1 MISEQDKFEK
11 FNELLHAVYADAS
24 ISPEERNRLKLL
36 QLELGISEGD
46 AAALEAKFTA
56 VKDEKRVFS
65 EDSFTQDALTEI
77 IGTTIDLEATGEM
90 SETGWKDLAKEIQ
103 KYSDKN
109 FETARYLFLDKN
121 NQIVRHV
128 SVSSGQPSST
138 IIKPDDAF
146 LLSLRN
152 YAQEND
158 CKVIFAH
165 NHPSG
170 YVEPSEA
177 DISLTQE
184 LENFF
189 KENNGKNRFVGHI
202 ILDHGSF
209 ALYSPNKDKKWVSL
223 IDNVFSSIEK
233 MKENK
238 PVQESEY
245 GIIKTDSDLLLLRDK
260 AREIDAGTQW
270 NTEKWIP
277 CFFATQNGVVKTLE
291 HILVDTFH
299 KETVLKDKIKKIG
312 KNNNSDLLY
321 LFPHTKQQFYLCEQ
335 FAQKSGMVQDVMYV
349 AKDDTFEVSQYSNG
363 RIFNALSFE
372 DLEIKDTHTYPKETI
387 ESIIKAKQSKENK
400 MEQENKIEEALPVW
414 SINGEAFFES
424 EIEESLKAD
433 VEELFR
439 QYDSGEREKNLTL
452 VGVKMYR
459 VPTKDGKI
467 SLLVEF
473 DSKNPENRWREDS
486 LFNALNE
493 EGIEFNGMKVDFN
506 PITKEQSGTIEQYLK
521 TLAGFE
527 NEEQLIKANAQKLE
541 EKKIEET
548 VAVQSKEDIKNDTEA
563 TIEKMPEVSL
573 EEAQKEAVS
582 LESLVESL
590 SKQQKVLMEKLEK
603 QELEIIR
610 LKEENELL
618 KNKEREIDSSQQVKE
633 MGENTVVSKSETF
646 VPSSFNIE
654 SAFVPGKKIP
664 KFGMLNK
671 EGELELH
678 KGLYFKKF
686 VENELDNSD
695 HKVILE
701 KIGKDGKVEEVEISE
716 RQYRNIIIAEE
727 KLEFEKN
734 SFAENSWDW
743 QQAHERYNK
752 NLMLDSNMFRTNTP
766 ENFIH
771 NFRVACKMYAN
782 NHAEAMEMAS
792 ELIETFTKNDRKV
805 FEKNRKEFGEASYDE
820 LLRKEYEHAVKDRK
834 MGDIPF
840 NTDLS
845 AQNKLLL
852 DINQTFLQRPEG
864 SQIENTSFKIGD
876 TIKMNFSIKGIDG
889 IKRKTPTTDFKI
901 VKVTQNFKEDK
912 ALVYSEKAKCSYV
925 IPYETLKEHCKKLD
939 REQKREKSKNIKIE
953 NKTHKKYEFD
963 AYARA
968 FGR

>member
-56 VKDEKRVFS
+56 VKDEKRIFS
-65 EDSFTQDALTEI
+65 EDSFTQDTLTEI
-77 IGTTIDLEATGEM
+77 IGTTIDLEATGGM
-90 SETGWKDLAKEIQ
+90 SETGWKDLVKEIQ

-189 KENNGKNRFVGHI
+189 KESNGKNRFSGHI

-233 MKENK
+233 IKENK
-238 PVQESEY
+238 PIQESGY

-400 MEQENKIEEALPVW
+400 MENENKIEEGKETEIKDEITIEEVPDVSLVA
-414 SINGEAFFES
+414 EAVEVQDVKEEQKKEEES
-424 EIEESLKAD
+424 EIDKDFTVHES
-433 VEELFR
+433 
-439 QYDSGEREKNLTL
+439 
-452 VGVKMYR
+452 
-459 VPTKDGKI
+459 
-467 SLLVEF
+467 
-473 DSKNPENRWREDS
+473 
-486 LFNALNE
+486 
-493 EGIEFNGMKVDFN
+493 
-506 PITKEQSGTIEQYLK
+506 
-521 TLAGFE
+521 
-527 NEEQLIKANAQKLE
+527 E
-541 EKKIEET
+541 EKIKYET
-548 VAVQSKEDIKNDTEA
+548 
-563 TIEKMPEVSL
+563 MPEVSL

-678 KGLYFKKF
+678 KGLSFKKF

-701 KIGKDGKVEEVEISE
+701 KIGKDGTVEEVEISE

-727 KLEFEKN
+727 RLEFEKN
-734 SFAENSWDW
+734 SYAENSWDW
-743 QQAHERYNK
+743 QQAHEKYNK
-752 NLMLDSNMFRTNTP
+752 NLMLDTNMFRTNTP

-771 NFRVACKMYAN
+771 NFRVACKMYAA
-782 NHAEAMEMAS
+782 NHAEAMEMGS
-792 ELIETFTKNDRKV
+792 QLIETFTKNDRRV

-834 MGDIPF
+834 MGDITF
-840 NTDLS
+840 STDLS
-845 AQNKLLL
+845 VQNKVLQ

-876 TIKMNFSIKGIDG
+876 TVKMNFSIKGIDG
-889 IKRKTPTTDFKI
+889 IERKTPTTDFKI
-901 VKVTQNFKEDK
+901 VKATQHFKEDK

-925 IPYETLKEHCKKLD
+925 IPYETLKEHCKKID
-939 REQKREKSKNIKIE
+939 REKKREKSKDIKIE
-953 NKTHKKYEFD
+953 NKTHKKYEID
-963 AYARA
+963 TYARA